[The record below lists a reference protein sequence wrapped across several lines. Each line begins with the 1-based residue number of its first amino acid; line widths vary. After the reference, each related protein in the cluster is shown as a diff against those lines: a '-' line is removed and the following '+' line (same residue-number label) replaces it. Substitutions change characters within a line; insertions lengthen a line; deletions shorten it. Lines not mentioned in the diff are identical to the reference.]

1 MATIPPTAADS
12 FLAGLTQP
20 RKAAPET
27 PQDRFLTLLVTQ
39 MRNQDPMNP
48 LENAEVTSQLAQ
60 ISTVTG
66 IDKLNAAVNGMAT
79 SLLAAQSVQAGS
91 LIGHGVLGPG
101 SSLLLAGERA
111 DGGIT
116 LGAEADRIK
125 VSVLTPAGELVRTI
139 ELGAAPAGTLTFQW
153 DGSTDAGGVAAPGFY
168 AFKVEA
174 LAQGKAVDAQSLGYG
189 RVQSVV
195 LGDQQLVLDTLGLG
209 PLPLDQVKQI
219 LQ

>member
-1 MATIPPTAADS
+1 MANVPPIAPDS
-12 FLAGLTQP
+12 FLAGVTQA

-39 MRNQDPMNP
+39 MRNQDPLNP
-48 LENAEVTSQLAQ
+48 MQNAEVTSQLAQ

-66 IDKLNAAVNGMAT
+66 IDKLNAAVNGMAANF
-79 SLLAAQSVQAGS
+79 LAAQSVQAGS
-91 LIGHGVLGPG
+91 LIGRGVLGPG
-101 SSLLLAGERA
+101 SSLLLANGRA

-116 LGAEADRIK
+116 LANEADRVK
-125 VSVLTPAGELVRTI
+125 VSVLGPAGELVRTI
-139 ELGAAPAGTLTFQW
+139 ELGATPAGSLTFQW

-168 AFKVEA
+168 SFQVEA
-174 LAQGKAVDAQSLGYG
+174 LAQGKPVDAERLGYG

-195 LGDQQLVLDTLGLG
+195 LGDQQLMLDTLGLG
-209 PLPLDQVKQI
+209 PLALDQVKQI